1 MLPRFT
7 MEIRDKNMSKL
18 ILTLDGAVIREYP
31 IEKDSISIG
40 RKHGN
45 DIQLNDLTVSGR
57 HALIVSMG
65 EHVYVDDLGSTNGT
79 LMNGARISKTL
90 LKHGDVIQVGNY
102 QFTYYD
108 DSETEYEP
116 TMFIQAE
123 IEETQVIDTGKQAG
137 DKAIRGERLAGVKIL
152 NGPLAKKT
160 LELRKPFNTIG
171 FNGIKMAV
179 ISRATD
185 HYTISALKSSKLR
198 RASDTPMLNG
208 KVISTDAIRL
218 KEKDIIELA
227 GTKMEF
233 FYLH

>member
-1 MLPRFT
+1 
-7 MEIRDKNMSKL
+7 MSKL

-31 IEKDSISIG
+31 IEKDSLSIG

-65 EHVYVDDLGSTNGT
+65 EHIYVDDLGSTNGT
-79 LMNGARISKTL
+79 LMNGARITKTL
-90 LKHGDVIQVGNY
+90 LNHGDVIQVGNF
-102 QFTYYD
+102 QFTFYD
-108 DSETEYEP
+108 DTETEYEP

-123 IEETQVIDTGKQAG
+123 IEETQIINTNNKPNATEI
-137 DKAIRGERLAGVKIL
+137 KGERLGGVKII

-198 RASDTPMLNG
+198 RESDAPMLNG
-208 KVISTDAIRL
+208 KVISTESIHL

-227 GTKMEF
+227 GTRMELL
-233 FYLH
+233 YLH